1 MDIFQEITTL
11 REQLQYHNRKYY
23 DEDAPEISDYDY
35 DMMQRKLRTL
45 EAAHPEFVTP
55 ESPTQRVGGH
65 ASDKFSKVVHA
76 YPLESLQDVFSFE
89 ELQDFYTRVENVTEQ
104 AKYVVELKI
113 DGLSVALEYQDGVFV
128 RGATRGDG
136 QVGED
141 VTENLMTIAD
151 IPHILQD
158 APPRLIVR
166 GEVYMPRHVFEELNA
181 ELELQEKPL
190 VCQPA

>member
-1 MDIFQEITTL
+1 MIEEFIMDIFQEITTL

-76 YPLESLQDVFSFE
+76 YPCLL
-89 ELQDFYTRVENVTEQ
+89 YTSRPLYPEA
-104 AKYVVELKI
+104 AKKSKKPLDIFKSIRRDWFVWISVHRP
-113 DGLSVALEYQDGVFV
+113 VALPIVCCSGV
-128 RGATRGDG
+128 RSRY
-136 QVGED
+136 
-141 VTENLMTIAD
+141 I
-151 IPHILQD
+151 
-158 APPRLIVR
+158 RLT
-166 GEVYMPRHVFEELNA
+166 
-181 ELELQEKPL
+181 
-190 VCQPA
+190 